1 MVVVGEYVNNNTQI
15 SPKRWIFIEMRSG
28 EVNIH
33 RWSPTLKGI
42 IVLVFAQSVNGF
54 GEFQF

>member
-1 MVVVGEYVNNNTQI
+1 MYIYYTIIPRSGGD
-15 SPKRWIFIEMRSG
+15 SRWIFTEHRSG

-42 IVLVFAQSVNGF
+42 IVLVFAQSVNRY